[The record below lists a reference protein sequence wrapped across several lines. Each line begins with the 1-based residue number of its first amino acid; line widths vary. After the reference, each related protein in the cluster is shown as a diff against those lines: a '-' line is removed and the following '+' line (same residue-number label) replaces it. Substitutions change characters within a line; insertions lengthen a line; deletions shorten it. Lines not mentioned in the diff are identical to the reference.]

1 MKRFIRLSNWRDE
14 RRSGSYVDEN
24 GAEAN
29 EMELRE
35 LFASFFRVYK
45 ARKDEADR
53 EECPHCDG
61 EGSHDDTCDSA
72 CSEGGAPCGTCYGRG
87 WYYSSSLHF
96 TEAKGFTVESP
107 YEATGIYGDGE
118 PIDVNTYNEENL
130 LSQTLLFNYFELE
143 KEGYVV
149 LQVHGGCDVRG
160 GYTDP
165 QVFTTGR
172 FDDTG
177 FFNYKNATIYCTL
190 PGIKTETDPADHYW
204 TTDDGSHYYAQGSCG
219 MGAERQ
225 LEKYEKAVIDPE
237 YFDSLC
243 KDSEDP
249 EAEMQEDGKTTYV
262 RGWTRGVLCYTQ
274 DEVTLDNGEKIHAGT
289 GFCPHCGGQL
299 GAEY

>member
-1 MKRFIRLSNWRDE
+1 
-14 RRSGSYVDEN
+14 
-24 GAEAN
+24 
-29 EMELRE
+29 MELRD
-35 LFASFFRVYK
+35 LFAPFFRVYK

-72 CSEGGAPCGTCYGRG
+72 CSKGREPCGTCHGRG
-87 WYYSSSLHF
+87 WYYSSSLHY

-118 PIDVNTYNEENL
+118 PIDVNTYNEANL

-149 LQVHGGCDVRG
+149 LQIHGGCDVRG

-177 FFNYKNATIYCTL
+177 FFDYRRATIYCTGKGPLYSYVDEQHNL
-190 PGIKTETDPADHYW
+190 PGIKTETDPSDHYW
-204 TTDDGSHYYAQGSCG
+204 TTDNGSHYYAQVSCG

-299 GAEY
+299 GAGY